1 VSPPSPETGLPE
13 RTAGTR
19 AYDIALG
26 ALFFLSGAL
35 SLLYEI
41 VWSRRLY
48 LALGVST
55 FAVGA
60 VVSAFMLGLAAGSRW
75 ASRSGWLRRFPLAA
89 YAGLE
94 MGIGLYAL
102 CFPVL
107 VRGLEALYP
116 ALFRALEGHLLTL
129 SATRFALAF
138 VLLLPPTFLMGA
150 SLPAIAGAAVAGSG
164 ELARRVAWLYA
175 LNTLGGVA
183 GTLAAGFLLIERL
196 GLVRSLFL
204 GAAGSA
210 LVAAAA
216 FALSRRRVYRPRLP
230 ERETAP
236 PNFDREPT
244 EEPVRKRKR
253 LDSSPRRSLAT
264 LTTTAAL
271 AAGAV
276 SLACEVVWTRALVF
290 FVHNSTYAFSAIV
303 AVYLLGIAAGAA
315 LAARLARTAGHALR
329 LLAGTLLASA
339 ASLVGA
345 IAVYRHLPAV
355 AAALAGGRSLAPG
368 VSGVADTS
376 SMLVWNW
383 ACALVVIFGQVA
395 AVLFLPA
402 LFLGAVFPLSLG
414 LAAPDATPAAERVG
428 RLYAANAA
436 GSVLGAVLGTFALV
450 ALLGTRGALL
460 LLAWLPVPVALW
472 TLREA
477 SEARFVTRLV
487 AGFAVAA
494 LAGFSLLAAP
504 PGFYQDLFEKR
515 FGRVLWF
522 AEGVS
527 ETVAVCEYRDGSR
540 WIQFSDGRGASG
552 TWSFPGG
559 WLYAHLPLLLHPRPQ
574 SAAVLCFG
582 TGNTLGAASLHPLA
596 SLDGVEL
603 SPDVVRAAPFFAK
616 TNHDVVRSGKA
627 RILIEDGRNFLLA
640 TAGRYDVISE
650 EPPLVHTAGVVNL
663 YSRDFYEL
671 VARRLTDDGIAAVW
685 LATWELEPSELR
697 MLVRA
702 FTDAFPYA
710 SAWDCTHPYE
720 WLLIGAK
727 KAPRVDLDLLAAKM
741 AEPAI
746 ARDLARID
754 VEAGGIR
761 TPADLLSLHL
771 MGREAMVAFA
781 GSAAPVTDDRSVV
794 DFTTPRHARANFG
807 LGEWVTGGL
816 SASGVGEHGLRSEL
830 GLREFD
836 RIYAFREPVGPLVAS
851 YGARDP
857 ERFAQEVKE
866 RMWVREMRAA
876 RMTVT
881 ALKRLA
887 GDLRAT
893 GRPERC
899 LESLDRGLALVPFEA
914 SAPIQAMRAQVYRE
928 LGRINEARAA
938 EADEVRA
945 QEALA
950 RRSVAAPGQAAP
962 AAAGDER

>member
-1 VSPPSPETGLPE
+1 LNLL
-13 RTAGTR
+13 
-19 AYDIALG
+19 LG

-35 SLLYEI
+35 GLLYEI
-41 VWSRRLY
+41 VWFRRLH
-48 LALGVST
+48 LALGVNT

-75 ASRSGWLRRFPLAA
+75 ASRSGWLRRSPLAA

-94 MGIGLYAL
+94 MGIALYAL
-102 CFPVL
+102 AFPVL
-107 VRGLEALYP
+107 VGGLEALYP
-116 ALFRALEGHLLTL
+116 TLFRVLEGHFLTL
-129 SATRFALAF
+129 SAARFALAF

-150 SLPAIAGAAVAGSG
+150 SLPAIAEAAVAVPG

-216 FALSRRRVYRPRLP
+216 LALSRRRAHRPP
-230 ERETAP
+230 
-236 PNFDREPT
+236 EPT
-244 EEPVRKRKR
+244 EEPIRKRKR
-253 LDSSPRRSLAT
+253 SDPSPRQPLAA
-264 LTTTAAL
+264 LATTAAL

-315 LAARLARTAGHALR
+315 LAARLARTTGDTVR
-329 LLAGTLLASA
+329 LLAGTLLASS

-345 IAVYRHLPAV
+345 IAVYRHLPAL

-368 VSGVADTS
+368 VSGAADTS
-376 SMLVWNW
+376 SMLVWSW
-383 ACALVVIFGQVA
+383 TSALVVIFGQVA

-414 LAAPDATPAAERVG
+414 LAAPDAAPAAERVG
-428 RLYAANAA
+428 RLYAANAV
-436 GSVLGAVLGTFALV
+436 GSVLGAVLGTFAFV

-472 TLREA
+472 ALRET
-477 SEARFVTRLV
+477 SETRRVPRLT
-487 AGFAVAA
+487 AGLALAA
-494 LAGFSLLAAP
+494 LAGGSLLAAP
-504 PGFYQDLFEKR
+504 PGFYRELFEKR

-640 TAGRYDVISE
+640 TAGHYDVISE

-836 RIYAFREPVGPLVAS
+836 RIYAFREPVRPLVAS

-945 QEALA
+945 LEALA